1 MDMSDSRRR
10 FGQWGEYVAGLHLEA
25 KGFSIIA
32 KNWRCQRG
40 EIDIIARDV
49 DEYVFVEV
57 KARKGQGMGLPE
69 EGLTTKKA
77 QKLID
82 LAQMY
87 LAEQDLDPDWRI
99 DMVAVELDEQGKL
112 IRCEHVVNAVLG
124 W

>member
-1 MDMSDSRRR
+1 MSDRRR
-10 FGQWGEYVAGLHLEA
+10 RLGQWGEHVAGLHLDE
-25 KGFSIIA
+25 KGLTIIA
-32 KNWRCQRG
+32 KNWRCQSG
-40 EIDIIARDV
+40 EIDIIARDA

-69 EGLTTKKA
+69 EGLTAKKA

-82 LAQMY
+82 LAQLY
-87 LAEQDLDPDWRI
+87 LAEHDLDPDWRI
-99 DMVAVELDEQGKL
+99 DLVAVELDEQGKL

>member
-1 MDMSDSRRR
+1 MSDSRRR
-10 FGQWGEYVAGLHLEA
+10 LGQWGENVAGLHLEE
-25 KGFSIIA
+25 KGFCIIA
-32 KNWRCQRG
+32 KNWRCQSG

-57 KARKGQGMGLPE
+57 KTRKGQGMGLPE
-69 EGLTTKKA
+69 EGLTKKKA

-99 DMVAVELDEQGKL
+99 DMVAVELDEQGKM
-112 IRCEHVVNAVLG
+112 IRCEHVENAVMG